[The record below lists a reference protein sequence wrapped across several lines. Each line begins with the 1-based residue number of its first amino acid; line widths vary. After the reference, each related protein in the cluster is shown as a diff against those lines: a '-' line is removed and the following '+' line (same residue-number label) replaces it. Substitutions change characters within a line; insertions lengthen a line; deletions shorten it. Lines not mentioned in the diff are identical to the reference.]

1 MGLRRQLKCLRGL
14 EKPAAL
20 EFIARQQGLQGS
32 IFLQRDLSGSDKRQS
47 NRGSRQSP
55 CGCSGQERRKD
66 IRMHKTALALIA
78 VAGLAL
84 GACSNMSS
92 QQQRMLSGGAGGAAA
107 GAGIGAL
114 TGGSAT
120 TGALIGGAAGTAGGY
135 LYDRY
140 ED

>member
-1 MGLRRQLKCLRGL
+1 MY
-14 EKPAAL
+14 
-20 EFIARQQGLQGS
+20 
-32 IFLQRDLSGSDKRQS
+32 
-47 NRGSRQSP
+47 
-55 CGCSGQERRKD
+55 
-66 IRMHKTALALIA
+66 KTALAIVA

-84 GACSNMSS
+84 GACSNMST

-107 GAGIGAL
+107 GAGVGAL

-135 LYDRY
+135 LYDRM

>member
-1 MGLRRQLKCLRGL
+1 
-14 EKPAAL
+14 
-20 EFIARQQGLQGS
+20 
-32 IFLQRDLSGSDKRQS
+32 
-47 NRGSRQSP
+47 
-55 CGCSGQERRKD
+55 
-66 IRMHKTALALIA
+66 MHKTALALVA
-78 VAGLAL
+78 VATLAL
-84 GACSNMSS
+84 GACSNMSG